1 MNKIKLTLRIAAS
14 PIILFGVLCVTTM
27 GALLMVCTWIVKGGK
42 VLPE

>member
-14 PIILFGVLCVTTM
+14 PIVLIGVLCVTPV
-27 GALLMVCTWIVKGGK
+27 GALLMVGTWIVKGGK